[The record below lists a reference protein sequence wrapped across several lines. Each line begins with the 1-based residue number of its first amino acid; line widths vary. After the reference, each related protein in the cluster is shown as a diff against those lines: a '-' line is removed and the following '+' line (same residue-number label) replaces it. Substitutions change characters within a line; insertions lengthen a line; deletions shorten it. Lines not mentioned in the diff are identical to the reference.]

1 MKFKYKSAD
10 KTITWNEDK
19 DLKPITFQL
28 PEPPELET
36 IEGYGLP
43 PEDQFWVHKPMPPKL
58 AKINS
63 LTHSEDG
70 KVALTPRMKM
80 EMLERNQEFYHDE
93 ILWIEREWE
102 RRENGYWFFNN
113 GKPTMITGDHY
124 FYLRYWPI
132 EGQLPDYRNRD
143 RRWFWFWT
151 MVENDD
157 NCFGFNN
164 PKQRREGATIKVC
177 SIRWGRA
184 AMYPYF
190 NTGLQSKDEDHAS
203 TVHYSEIVEVSKA
216 VPFFFQPITDNAQN
230 VWREIRFF
238 SPTSKVHPDYGYSAL
253 NSFIDYK
260 DSGPKAYDGLKKRLL
275 HNDEAGKCS
284 VDIDINER
292 VRIQI
297 PCLTNIVRNSPV
309 KGKMINT
316 STTGEMESGGGGRFK
331 SLCDASDYH
340 KRNDNGLTMSGLYT
354 LFQSAREGMEG
365 IDPKTNQPFIDKYGE
380 ANEEAIQRY
389 LTAKREAL
397 RKAGRVADYIEE
409 CRQYPL
415 EYADSWKTSA
425 RNCVFNLMKIEDRL
439 EYYRN
444 GNNDKI
450 QGNFEWSSGPDS
462 KVRFVPSEVGRFYL
476 SLQLDPNKANRMI
489 IDPDGRKIPGNPNRF
504 YAGGDPFKFSKTKN
518 KGSYGGGAVYWKYD
532 HAVDA
537 GKPDYMKHESNRFVC
552 TYKYRPIT
560 IEDYGEDMIKMC
572 VYFGCTMFP
581 ETNVDFLYKYFE
593 DRGYGGYL
601 YYIFDPRKGRFASM
615 PGQYTHVKEKEQ
627 IFSVTQSYIER
638 HALRER
644 HDELLKEWKE
654 IVDELN
660 DFDLAVAAGLALIA
674 AGDIDEGAYEEEDTS
689 ATDID
694 TYYQRFKY

>member
-10 KTITWNEDK
+10 KSITWNEDK

-28 PEPPELET
+28 PEPPDLET

-63 LTHSEDG
+63 LTHTEDG

-184 AMYPYF
+184 SMHPYF

-260 DSGPKAYDGLKKRLL
+260 DSGPKAYDGLKKRLI
-275 HNDEAGKCS
+275 HNDESGKCS
-284 VDIDINER
+284 IDIDINER

-331 SLCDASDYH
+331 SLCDASDFH

-439 EYYRN
+439 EFYRN
-444 GNNDKI
+444 GNPDKV

-489 IDPDGRKIPGNPNRF
+489 VDPDGRKTPGNPNKF

-537 GKPDYMKHESNRFVC
+537 GKPDYMKHDSNRFVC